1 MAAKIK
7 TGSTGRALAPEAAL
21 LPALTGE
28 EAKERRRAAQ
38 KEMRFFM
45 KGNLRC
51 AADSAISVWS
61 AARKDGAEG
70 KSKKDRASGRLR
82 HAEKQPHHENDGDVG
97 ENGMEKSFPQGGR
110 ALGRGAGDAEQGA
123 FGDDLE
129 QISE

>member
-1 MAAKIK
+1 MRRIQRFRFGVPHGK
-7 TGSTGRALAPEAAL
+7 TEQRG
-21 LPALTGE
+21 
-28 EAKERRRAAQ
+28 
-38 KEMRFFM
+38 
-45 KGNLRC
+45 
-51 AADSAISVWS
+51 D
-61 AARKDGAEG
+61 
-70 KSKKDRASGRLR
+70 SKKDRASGRLR